1 LTLGKRLCILASR
14 SANPH
19 RSEVLQV
26 LAPWP
31 TEAQLSA
38 AAPLPAGYRY
48 ERLSRARV
56 PALIDFLHAS
66 YPGIEVGNASCHLRE
81 DFYATRVSLEGEADR
96 DFFVMLFMHGQE
108 LAGMHST
115 ERDVDSEVLY
125 GRIGAIAP
133 AHRGQ
138 GLATGFLAMME
149 AMGRT
154 MRAGMVYGLATLK
167 YPQMQR
173 GFERRGWILVGI
185 MPGFDR
191 ELVEPGV
198 VRRVYESVYVKLLIP
213 ESELLRPRADDLTT
227 AGRTLFELL
236 YPGRS
241 VAS

>member
-1 LTLGKRLCILASR
+1 M
-14 SANPH
+14 
-19 RSEVLQV
+19 

-38 AAPLPAGYRY
+38 SAPLPADYRY
-48 ERLSRARV
+48 EKLSRARV
-56 PALIDFLHAS
+56 PALIDFLHAC

-81 DFYATRVSLEGEADR
+81 DFYATRVSLEGEDDR
-96 DFFVMLFMHGQE
+96 DFFVMLFMHGEE

-138 GLATGFLAMME
+138 GLAIGFLAMME
-149 AMGRT
+149 AMGQT
-154 MRAGMVYGLATLK
+154 MGAGMVYGLATLK

-173 GFERRGWILVGI
+173 GFEHRGWHLVGI

-198 VRRVYESVYVKLLIP
+198 VQRVYESVYVKLLIP
-213 ESELLRPRADDLTT
+213 ESELLRPRAADLTT
-227 AGRTLFELL
+227 AGKTLFDLL
-236 YPGRS
+236 YPGRCA
-241 VAS
+241 AS